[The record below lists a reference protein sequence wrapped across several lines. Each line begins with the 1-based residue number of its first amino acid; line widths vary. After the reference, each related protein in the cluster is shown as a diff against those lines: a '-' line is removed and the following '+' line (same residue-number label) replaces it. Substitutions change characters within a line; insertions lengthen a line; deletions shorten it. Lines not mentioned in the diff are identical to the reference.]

1 MADIIRIVLPAE
13 ADKKTPVAASSDS
26 GGSASSENGSG
37 DAALTAKDVVHA
49 AKKVMAYTGIK
60 QIADSV
66 ISYELSTVSLQT
78 GATEYQQKL
87 QFAYSEGR
95 QLASSVGALAMG
107 GIMGGAA
114 GFAVAAVG
122 VGISYMMKFIG
133 WAQNANTIQIKENRE
148 DISIQ
153 METIRAG
160 SLGRRNGS

>member
-13 ADKKTPVAASSDS
+13 TDKKTPVATSSNDS
-26 GGSASSENGSG
+26 GTSSSSNGSG
-37 DAALTAKDVVHA
+37 DAALSAKDVVRA

-60 QIADSV
+60 QIADSA

-87 QFAYSEGR
+87 QFVYSESR
-95 QLASSVGALAMG
+95 QAASSVGAIAMG
-107 GIMGGAA
+107 GIMGGPAGAA
-114 GFAVAAVG
+114 IAAVG